1 MPGTLVAIS
10 PKSDNFRT
18 ICLVATVAQRP
29 YREGLDKNPPEI
41 DIVWADVNQ
50 SIIDPDMDLVMVEAR
65 VGYYEAVRHTLVGL
79 QMASDS
85 E

>member
-65 VGYYEAVRHTLVGL
+65 VGYYEAVRHTLIGL
-79 QMASDS
+79 QMAANS